1 MDNTDR
7 LQVFMIRNYSQ
18 AVLSKVVFAAAL
30 LFTCSTVWAS
40 NTVQIS
46 SYFDNDTV
54 SGAPSFEY
62 LLLIDNRDRK
72 VRLLDKSFNAHNTW
86 DFPNNIGSKSLAMSA
101 QLTKNG
107 NLVLLTHENNI
118 TTLSW
123 DGEQLSEINIPAHHH
138 FDIGTDGNIFTL
150 LTEDDFDDK
159 WDLELLRSDYI
170 VEIDANGKTVWTWH
184 AKDHLEEI
192 IQLFSLPEPFTRP
205 YWSYI
210 NSISVIKETHPTN
223 DERFKQGNLVLSLR
237 YIGLIVIDKETG
249 EITWSYGKDVFETQH
264 NAKIIPNGNM
274 LVFDNGIKRRRSRVL
289 EIDTSTNKV
298 VWEHPKEDQVQFHSQ
313 SMGYADRLPNG
324 NTLYSIPNSG
334 TLVEVSG
341 NNEVTWEYN
350 RNRTGSDALS
360 KLMTNIFDARPYT
373 SIYIGIIKRDH
384 PDRKP

>member
-1 MDNTDR
+1 
-7 LQVFMIRNYSQ
+7 MIRNYSQ